1 MIRPFVLLFLLSSA
15 DTLEVAY
22 PAPMRGRWVEVVL
35 TAYSPLDA
43 FTRNDEG
50 NPRRLTATGVPTG
63 RVPYGVATDPQALP
77 YGTRIWI
84 PPETG
89 YLPETFPVERVF
101 TVDDTGSIPR
111 RRTRSTGVPHL
122 DLRYK
127 SVESAQRF
135 GTRRAWVFIV
145 EDGA

>member
-1 MIRPFVLLFLLSSA
+1 VIRALLLLLLLTCA
-15 DTLEVAY
+15 GAHEVAY

-35 TAYSPLDA
+35 TAYSPLDR

-50 NPRRLTATGVPTG
+50 NPRRLTATGVATG
-63 RVPYGVATDPQALP
+63 RVPYGVATDPQSLP

-111 RRTRSTGVPHL
+111 RRTRQTGTLHL

-135 GTRRAWVFIV
+135 GTRRAWVFVI
-145 EDGA
+145 EESE